1 MRLMKRT
8 KPFSVLLLLSMLFVI
23 CAAPVHADTG
33 PKPSVRVEIEG
44 LEDEIYY
51 VTLLSQTEST
61 GPATAYDG
69 TNPDYQEGDRD
80 YDIWKTFL
88 DYKDAD
94 GFYFLQ
100 QFRYLEGDD
109 TYVWGYYPPRT
120 FKILFYFPE
129 YDRFVTTN
137 VHERY
142 AFDSYFRVDFSHVN
156 LQASVGEGAFILAEK
171 SYDYGWET
179 VSLVVR
185 ILITIA
191 LELGLALLFRY
202 RGKKVLGFLAGV
214 NITTQIALNMILNI
228 VNFHYGA
235 LSFILYYIFVESIIF
250 LLEAVAYAV
259 FLPKL
264 TSHEKRGKA
273 ILYAWV
279 ANTLSF
285 VLGMGIAFL
294 IPGIF

>member
-1 MRLMKRT
+1 MKRT
-8 KPFSVLLLLSMLFVI
+8 KLFSVLLLLTMLFVV
-23 CAAPVHADTG
+23 CTVPVHADTG
-33 PKPSVRVEIEG
+33 PKPSVRVEIIG
-44 LEDEIYY
+44 LENETYY

-61 GPATAYDG
+61 GPSTAYDG
-69 TNPDYQEGDRD
+69 TNPAYHEGDKN
-80 YDIWKTFL
+80 YDIWRIFVEYEDT
-88 DYKDAD
+88 D

-100 QFRYLEGDD
+100 QFRYLQGED
-109 TYVWGYYPPRT
+109 TYVWGYYPPKT
-120 FKILFYFPE
+120 FKVLFYFPE
-129 YDRFVTTN
+129 YDRFVTTD

-156 LQASVGEGAFILAEK
+156 LSAPSMEGAFILAEK

-179 VSLVVR
+179 ISLIAR
-185 ILITIA
+185 ILLTVAI
-191 LELGLALLFRY
+191 ELGLALLFHY
-202 RGKKVLGFLAGV
+202 RGKRLFTFLAGI
-214 NITTQIALNMILNI
+214 NITTQIVLNVILNV
-228 VNFHYGA
+228 VNYHHGA

-259 FLPKL
+259 CLPKISP
-264 TSHEKRGKA
+264 TEKRGKA

>member
-1 MRLMKRT
+1 MKRN
-8 KPFSVLLLLSMLFVI
+8 KLFSVLLLLVLLFAI
-23 CAAPVHADTG
+23 CSVPVHADTG

-69 TNPDYQEGDRD
+69 TNPDYQEGDKN
-80 YDIWKTFL
+80 YDIWKTFV

-100 QFRYLEGDD
+100 QFRYCEGDAE
-109 TYVWGYYPPRT
+109 YVWGYYPPRT
-120 FKILFYFPE
+120 FKILLYFPE

-179 VSLVVR
+179 VSFIARVL
-185 ILITIA
+185 LTII

-214 NITTQIALNMILNI
+214 NITTQIILGVILNI
-228 VNFHYGA
+228 VDFHYGT
-235 LSFILYYIFVESIIF
+235 LSFILYYIFVESIVF

>member
-1 MRLMKRT
+1 MKRT
-8 KPFSVLLLLSMLFVI
+8 KLFSVLLLLTILFVI
-23 CAAPVHADTG
+23 CTVPVHADTG
-33 PKPSVRVEIEG
+33 PKPSVRVEIIG
-44 LEDEIYY
+44 LENETYY

-69 TNPDYQEGDRD
+69 TNPDYHEGDKN
-80 YDIWKTFL
+80 YDIWRIFVEYEDT
-88 DYKDAD
+88 D

-100 QFRYLEGDD
+100 QFRYLQGED
-109 TYVWGYYPPRT
+109 TYVWGYYPPKT
-120 FKILFYFPE
+120 FKVLFYFPE
-129 YDRFVTTN
+129 YDRFVTTD

-156 LQASVGEGAFILAEK
+156 LSAPSMEGAFILAEK

-179 VSLVVR
+179 ISLIAR
-185 ILITIA
+185 ILLTVAI
-191 LELGLALLFRY
+191 ELGLALLFHY
-202 RGKKVLGFLAGV
+202 RGKRLFTFLAGI
-214 NITTQIALNMILNI
+214 NITTQIVLNVILNV
-228 VNFHYGA
+228 VNYHHGT

-250 LLEAVAYAV
+250 LLEAVAYAI
-259 FLPKL
+259 FLPKISS
-264 TSHEKRGKA
+264 TEKRGKA

-285 VLGMGIAFL
+285 VLGMGIAIL